1 MNTYSSIRLDRAA
14 HLRREPDWIQK
25 KLRPG
30 KSNCI
35 PLWQGKNLIR
45 GDDRQE
51 ALFPRFSTDIHADPD
66 ECIFLGM
73 LDGEA
78 YFAYD
83 CSELQT
89 PPAPLE
95 GKFEDLRSL
104 AGLLPPEE
112 GHCWHTREECVI
124 GINPVA
130 SVPVAVK
137 QPGFWMRGIKKNVST
152 NPVDFPS
159 FQEPTRP

>member
-30 KSNCI
+30 KCNCI

-89 PPAPLE
+89 PPASLE

-112 GHCWHTREECVI
+112 GALLAYARGMCHWHQSSRFCPRC
-124 GINPVA
+124 G
-130 SVPVAVK
+130 
-137 QPGFWMRGIKKNVST
+137 
-152 NPVDFPS
+152 
-159 FQEPTRP
+159 